1 MNEYREVLLIDED
14 YIKTN
19 TNLNNNVSGDFI
31 LSAIYFAQHQ
41 KLEEILGTELVEKLQ
56 YLVGS
61 NTLYNPQNYV
71 YKNLLDN
78 YVMDYLAFETI
89 SQIIPIVSF
98 KIGNSGAIRNEEE
111 KVFNLSFD
119 EVFRLK
125 DYYQNKADYLKYR
138 LQRFLIANYVNYPEL
153 VTYKSIADLQTNLY
167 SAASVPIWLG
177 GSRCPKN
184 YTKPSLKDIYNFPS
198 SSDNNK
204 KGGE

>member
-78 YVMDYLAFETI
+78 YIMDYLAFETI
-89 SQIIPIVSF
+89 SQIIPIVSW
-98 KIGNSGAIRNEEE
+98 I
-111 KVFNLSFD
+111 
-119 EVFRLK
+119 
-125 DYYQNKADYLKYR
+125 
-138 LQRFLIANYVNYPEL
+138 
-153 VTYKSIADLQTNLY
+153 
-167 SAASVPIWLG
+167 
-177 GSRCPKN
+177 
-184 YTKPSLKDIYNFPS
+184 
-198 SSDNNK
+198 
-204 KGGE
+204 